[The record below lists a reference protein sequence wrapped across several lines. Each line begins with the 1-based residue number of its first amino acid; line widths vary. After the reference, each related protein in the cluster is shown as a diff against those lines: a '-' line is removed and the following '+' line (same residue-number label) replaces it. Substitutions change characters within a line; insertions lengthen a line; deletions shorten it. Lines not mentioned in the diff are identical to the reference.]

1 MLTLTHVP
9 HRPQVWRT
17 AESEAADTL
26 TVQYEHKTKK
36 NKDFSWKSENKDWSL
51 YFFSYRLGEVE
62 WSSVTFILSK
72 QWIKPH
78 LFFVPSTFN
87 IRKEHR
93 WILLLSFKAGLP
105 SLMVVLSPPLCLP
118 PPPPAL
124 KVPASSTTGSFC
136 WIAETPPSPGPLLAA
151 CLRFRGWQYQP
162 HTPLASCRTSKKRPR
177 RRRRT
182 WQVNNLQLQPHT
194 CPL

>member
-51 YFFSYRLGEVE
+51 YFFFLPSWRSGVE
-62 WSSVTFILSK
+62 FCDFYSIKAVNKTTFVFCS
-72 QWIKPH
+72 
-78 LFFVPSTFN
+78 FN

-105 SLMVVLSPPLCLP
+105 SLMVVLSPPCIKGTRIIYDRKFLLDCRNSPLARTPPCCLP
-118 PPPPAL
+118 QIPGVT
-124 KVPASSTTGSFC
+124 VPATHSIGKLQDLKEEAEEEEKDLAGKQPSVTT
-136 WIAETPPSPGPLLAA
+136 
-151 CLRFRGWQYQP
+151 
-162 HTPLASCRTSKKRPR
+162 
-177 RRRRT
+177 
-182 WQVNNLQLQPHT
+182 HT